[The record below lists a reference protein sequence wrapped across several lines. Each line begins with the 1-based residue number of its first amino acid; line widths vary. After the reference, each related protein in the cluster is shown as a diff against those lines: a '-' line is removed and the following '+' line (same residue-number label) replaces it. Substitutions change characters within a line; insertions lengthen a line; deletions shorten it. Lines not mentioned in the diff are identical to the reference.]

1 MQNKKRM
8 KEQNQRGT
16 GVPDTST
23 TLLKDVADSQHAR
36 WAVFHSR
43 YEPMMQAFMRER
55 FPSLDADDIIQETF
69 LALAKVLPRYVYNPK
84 ENGHFHN
91 YLTGILRNKALKA
104 LAARTRDAK
113 LKERLSAVGDG
124 TPTLPYGCDGR
135 DGRAGAPP
143 PAATI
148 RDRESDYKAWRE
160 SIYEIALQQLL
171 ADDSIHERTKQV
183 FVRLAIKG
191 EKSDNVA
198 ASLGISRETA
208 NRTKE
213 RMVERLRNL
222 VDALKRIGGARS
234 NQSNL

>member
-8 KEQNQRGT
+8 KEQNQRSS

-23 TLLKDVADSQHAR
+23 TLLRDVADSQHAR

-69 LALAKVLPRYVYNPK
+69 LALAKILPRYVYNPK

-104 LAARTRDAK
+104 LVARTRDAK
-113 LKERLSAVGDG
+113 LKERAVGSRV
-124 TPTLPYGCDGR
+124 P
-135 DGRAGAPP
+135 
-143 PAATI
+143 
-148 RDRESDYKAWRE
+148 RDRENESDYKAWRE

-171 ADDSIHERTKQV
+171 ADDAIHERTKQV
-183 FVRLAIKG
+183 FVRLAVDG
-191 EKSDNVA
+191 EKPEAVA
-198 ASLGISRETA
+198 ASFGIKRGAVDMMKARCIKRLQEL
-208 NRTKE
+208 
-213 RMVERLRNL
+213 VE
-222 VDALKRIGGARS
+222 ALKNA
-234 NQSNL
+234 

>member
-1 MQNKKRM
+1 MI
-8 KEQNQRGT
+8 EQSQRSA

-23 TLLKDVADSQHAR
+23 TLLRDVADSQHAR

-69 LALAKVLPRYVYNPK
+69 LALAKILPRYAYNPK
-84 ENGHFHN
+84 ENGHFRN

-104 LAARTRDAK
+104 LAARTRDEK
-113 LKERLSAVGDG
+113 LKERAVVGSRV
-124 TPTLPYGCDGR
+124 P
-135 DGRAGAPP
+135 
-143 PAATI
+143 
-148 RDRESDYKAWRE
+148 RDREGDADYKAWRE

-171 ADDSIHERTKQV
+171 LDDSIHERTKQV

-222 VDALKRIGGARS
+222 VDDLKRIGGARS
-234 NQSNL
+234 NQSNS

>member
-1 MQNKKRM
+1 M
-8 KEQNQRGT
+8 KEQNQRSS

-23 TLLKDVADSQHAR
+23 TLLRDVADSQHAR

-69 LALAKVLPRYVYNPK
+69 LALAKVLPRYAYNPK

-113 LKERLSAVGDG
+113 LKERAVGSRV
-124 TPTLPYGCDGR
+124 PR
-135 DGRAGAPP
+135 DLEND
-143 PAATI
+143 AA
-148 RDRESDYKAWRE
+148 DKAWRE

-183 FVRLAIKG
+183 FVRLAVDG
-191 EKSDNVA
+191 EKPEAIA
-198 ASLGISRETA
+198 ASFGIKRGAIDMMKARCIKRLQEL
-208 NRTKE
+208 
-213 RMVERLRNL
+213 VEALR
-222 VDALKRIGGARS
+222 DA
-234 NQSNL
+234 

>member
-1 MQNKKRM
+1 M
-8 KEQNQRGT
+8 KEQNQRST

-23 TLLKDVADSQHAR
+23 TLLRDVADSQHAR

-69 LALAKVLPRYVYNPK
+69 LALAKVLPLYVYNPK

-113 LKERLSAVGDG
+113 LKERAVGSRV
-124 TPTLPYGCDGR
+124 P
-135 DGRAGAPP
+135 
-143 PAATI
+143 
-148 RDRESDYKAWRE
+148 RDRENESDYKAWRE

-171 ADDSIHERTKQV
+171 ADDAIHERTKQV

-191 EKSDNVA
+191 EKSDDVA

-222 VDALKRIGGARS
+222 VDDLKRIGGARS
-234 NQSNL
+234 NQSNS